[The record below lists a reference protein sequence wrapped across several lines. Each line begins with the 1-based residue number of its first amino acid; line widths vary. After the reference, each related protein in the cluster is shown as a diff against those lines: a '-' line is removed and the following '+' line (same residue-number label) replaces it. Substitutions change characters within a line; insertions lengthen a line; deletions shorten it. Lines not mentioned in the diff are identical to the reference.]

1 MIPNI
6 SLIAQSAIKIINN
19 EGKIIYFDPFKLN
32 GTCEHDADIIFITHS
47 HFDHFSPEDI
57 EEIRKEST
65 RIVAPQDIKSD
76 IKKLGFLEENVLIVI
91 PNEKYE
97 IDGVR
102 FETIPAYNT
111 NKDFHKKEYNWVGY
125 IATIDDKRIYI
136 AGDTDNI
143 EEARNIICDI
153 AMVPVGGTYTMTAE
167 EAADL
172 IKNIKPKL
180 AIPIH
185 YKTIVGSIEDAET
198 FKKLLENQVEVEI
211 LMR

>member
-57 EEIRKEST
+57 EEIKKENT
-65 RIVAPQDIKSD
+65 KIVAPQDIKSD

-111 NKDFHKKEYNWVGY
+111 NKDFQIYCYNRW
-125 IATIDDKRIYI
+125 
-136 AGDTDNI
+136 
-143 EEARNIICDI
+143 
-153 AMVPVGGTYTMTAE
+153 
-167 EAADL
+167 
-172 IKNIKPKL
+172 
-180 AIPIH
+180 
-185 YKTIVGSIEDAET
+185 
-198 FKKLLENQVEVEI
+198 
-211 LMR
+211 